1 MVDQPTAS
9 TEETADRDNAIQPGR
24 RRRGVDPAD
33 GQLPQLLWP
42 KSLVERPERP
52 LVCYLDLNHWIGL
65 SRANAGRADGER
77 YVEALA
83 ACRAAKRS
91 GAAVFP
97 ISDAHYV
104 EMAKIRSES
113 QRAHLA
119 EVMWELS
126 GLTTILSRP
135 SIMRME
141 LDRSLSDLVGPTDG
155 LLAPLPLL
163 GFGSAWAFG
172 RVGWRLR
179 SDEEDLTDEL
189 DGDAL
194 ARFRLLTTTA
204 ERRILAG
211 PKDDEIP
218 ALKEKGWDPYAGLRV
233 AEQRALEEAEQA
245 KRFDD
250 GPKWRRGRIRDVI
263 LARELVIELFD
274 MLFDAL
280 TWRSL
285 GFEFLEADRDRA
297 RRLVRSMPSSEV
309 STELKRAAHR
319 NRQTRW
325 RSNDIIDI
333 DAMSLAVPYCDVVV
347 TEQHRANQLRSAHF
361 DDRMNTV
368 ILDAPQ
374 LLPGILESA

>member
-1 MVDQPTAS
+1 MCCRQPAGLRRHLDESRSVRALGQLERGEPQCASWRGPITNDAREHSTPSFLSECNTPGWKNQFMVDQPTAS

-194 ARFRLLTTTA
+194 RASVCSPPQRSGGSWR
-204 ERRILAG
+204 G
-211 PKDDEIP
+211 PKTMKSQRSRRKAGIP
-218 ALKEKGWDPYAGLRV
+218 M
-233 AEQRALEEAEQA
+233 
-245 KRFDD
+245 
-250 GPKWRRGRIRDVI
+250 RGC
-263 LARELVIELFD
+263 A
-274 MLFDAL
+274 
-280 TWRSL
+280 W
-285 GFEFLEADRDRA
+285 
-297 RRLVRSMPSSEV
+297 PSSERLRKLNKRSDLTMARSGGEAESGTSSSPESSSLSCLTCC
-309 STELKRAAHR
+309 STH
-319 NRQTRW
+319 
-325 RSNDIIDI
+325 
-333 DAMSLAVPYCDVVV
+333 
-347 TEQHRANQLRSAHF
+347 
-361 DDRMNTV
+361 
-368 ILDAPQ
+368 
-374 LLPGILESA
+374 